1 MLRKLCVTC
10 LLKYVR
16 ASFLGSGTCVAVQG
30 LIRSV
35 LYTQTCLCVI
45 VQLLFSS
52 K

>member
-16 ASFLGSGTCVAVQG
+16 VSFLGSGTGVAVQG
-30 LIRSV
+30 LTRSV

-45 VQLLFSS
+45 AQLLFSS